1 MGVISRHWA
10 KLSIA
15 QRRADPKTYAAR
27 TYFSGGHNSK
37 QNRPVPAC
45 HTRCR
50 ISAQIAGLGSFKD
63 PIIFRDAQMGSWGE
77 MLRWGAGETCSPAP
91 PQYSIPRWITVSHN
105 RYLERQTCKTVEK
118 NAHVKRH
125 LRNEILNKISSDP
138 KLLCKSR
145 DMAIAV
151 DERVRDGTD
160 NREGLAFN
168 PRHHRDQSHLLG
180 ARVCG
185 TFAVQFMGSAICRP
199 AARAPASSDTAGHG
213 GNERGGSQMGPARRT
228 LFHSGAAALNLSC
241 TVIRHLLPPLS
252 GSNK

>member
-1 MGVISRHWA
+1 MLTRRPT
-10 KLSIA
+10 
-15 QRRADPKTYAAR
+15 RRAHISQEGITPSKIARCLHATPDAGFRHRLQALVPSKTQLFFEMLR
-27 TYFSGGHNSK
+27 WG
-37 QNRPVPAC
+37 
-45 HTRCR
+45 
-50 ISAQIAGLGSFKD
+50 AGT
-63 PIIFRDAQMGSWGE
+63 DAQLGSWGE